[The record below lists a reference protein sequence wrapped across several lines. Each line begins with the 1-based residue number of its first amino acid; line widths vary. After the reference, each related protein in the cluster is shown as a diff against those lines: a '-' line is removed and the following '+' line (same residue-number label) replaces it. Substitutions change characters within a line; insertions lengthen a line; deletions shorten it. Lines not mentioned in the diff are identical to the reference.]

1 MCRRRAASAFDERS
15 MRGVDRL
22 LDAHRVA
29 DSIRSGIGALPAPR
43 KVASYG
49 MTCAFPLLIGR
60 ESRLK
65 HSSHS
70 PVTAAA

>member
-1 MCRRRAASAFDERS
+1 MA
-15 MRGVDRL
+15 GVDRP
-22 LDAHRVA
+22 ANARQFA
-29 DSIRSGIGALPAPR
+29 DDIRGGIGALPAWR
-43 KVASYG
+43 NAAAYG